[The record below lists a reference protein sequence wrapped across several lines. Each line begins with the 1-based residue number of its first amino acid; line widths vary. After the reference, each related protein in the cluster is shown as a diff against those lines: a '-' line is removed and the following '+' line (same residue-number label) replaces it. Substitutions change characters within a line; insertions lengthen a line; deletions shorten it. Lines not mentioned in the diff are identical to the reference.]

1 MKANFVGLVAGSTA
15 IVALALS
22 WLTVSSTA
30 VFEDITMD
38 FTVYLYQV
46 QGIINGT
53 SATTFPNIWFTLGAL
68 ALITLTALLCFAGSL
83 LSNRKGKLLLLLA
96 GISAILTVIV
106 FGVGLLNSDYAN
118 PHLEPAAAM
127 NLFEAN
133 AFGITADEAMQS
145 SYDFVWWLGY
155 GFWLAL
161 VTAVIAFV
169 AAVAPSLRKKK
180 AANT

>member
-1 MKANFVGLVAGSTA
+1 MKANFVGLAAGLTA
-15 IVALALS
+15 IIALALP

-30 VFEDITMD
+30 VIEDITMD

-53 SATTFPNIWFTLGAL
+53 SATTFPNVWFTLAAL
-68 ALITLTALLCFAGSL
+68 ALITLTTLLCFTGSL
-83 LSNRKGKLLLLLA
+83 LSNRKGQLLLLLA
-96 GISAILTVIV
+96 GIAAILTVVV

-133 AFGITADEAMQS
+133 AFGITAEEAMES
-145 SYDFVWWLGY
+145 SYDFVWGLGY
-155 GFWLAL
+155 AFWLAL
-161 VTAVIAFV
+161 ATAVIAFV
-169 AAVAPSLRKKK
+169 AAVVPSLSKKK
-180 AANT
+180 IATA